1 MEEKIQEII
10 NDGKE
15 NVERAET
22 TVTNLRN
29 RIDFCQAHKFA
40 EEERVARLKLD
51 AMEMV
56 VYRYAQTLKEFQD
69 TLNAWNS

>member
-29 RIDFCQAHKFA
+29 RIDFCQVHKFA

-56 VYRYAQTLKEFQD
+56 VYRYRQTLKQFQD

>member
-15 NVERAET
+15 NVERAEA

-29 RIDFCQAHKFA
+29 RIDFCQVHKFA

-56 VYRYAQTLKEFQD
+56 VYRYGQTLKRFQD